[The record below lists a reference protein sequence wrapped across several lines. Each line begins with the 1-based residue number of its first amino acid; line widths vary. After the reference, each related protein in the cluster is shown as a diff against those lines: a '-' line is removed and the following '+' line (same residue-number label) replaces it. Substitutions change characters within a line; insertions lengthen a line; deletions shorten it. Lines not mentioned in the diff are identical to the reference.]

1 MNSTN
6 REKLSNRL
14 TNRNDYNINIQCPS
28 MNINSQIH
36 PQYQLRKKQIN
47 ESRWDLHS
55 TKHQSQNQFDNDMRK
70 PIFTP
75 SQSIQFSGQT
85 RTTKKNDILNKR
97 LESFQPIFNSYY
109 YPIYKSNKIDYNNKP
124 KSTR

>member
-14 TNRNDYNINIQCPS
+14 TNRNDYNINIQYPS
-28 MNINSQIH
+28 MNFNSQLH
-36 PQYQLRKKQIN
+36 PQYQFRKKQIN
-47 ESRWDLHS
+47 ESRWDLHNI
-55 TKHQSQNQFDNDMRK
+55 KHQSHNQFDNDLRK
-70 PIFTP
+70 PISTP

-85 RTTKKNDILNKR
+85 RISKKSDILNKR
-97 LESFQPIFNSYY
+97 LESFQPISNSHY
-109 YPIYKSNKIDYNNKP
+109 YPIYKSDKIDYNNKP